1 MSKIGLF
8 SIDFAEVKIR
18 SGYQLETLY
27 HVTNAIESTFVT
39 FDDLLS
45 LEEFVTTEGP
55 NVFTDATLSEHPTHT
70 ETIEKRRHAANTL
83 LNNLSEDLI
92 RSRLFGS
99 LSTSRT
105 AISAP
110 VVLVSPH
117 QATETIDSSFV
128 SGSRVPISFDND
140 LDAFDDLLERG
151 IAIMDVTPPLQSSA
165 TLIKEGMLV
174 SISVIAAT
182 WDGMKQDAT
191 GVEKFNAS
199 FIVGDWRGTI
209 DIVPPGLH
217 QALLKLPTSS
227 SSSKIVLS
235 PTPSGFGA
243 KGKQRKSAEVVPSG
257 AHVLYQV
264 VVEQVSGSHLN
275 MEALQR
281 GVLEE
286 LSRDEDEVGSARGL
300 VISASSA
307 PVTTDMLKEATSIM
321 GSSTGGLRGTKTEG
335 GAFKMP
341 SEEEAIKLFLASQG
355 KK

>member
-1 MSKIGLF
+1 MSNNF
-8 SIDFAEVKIR
+8 RIDFAEVKVR
-18 SGYQLETLY
+18 SGYQLEALY
-27 HVTNAIESTFVT
+27 HVTSATESTFVT

-45 LEEFVTTEGP
+45 LEESAITEGP
-55 NVFTDATLSEHPTHT
+55 KVFTDATLYEHPTHT

-83 LNNLSEDLI
+83 LSNLSEDLI

-99 LSTSRT
+99 LSTPRT

-110 VVLVSPH
+110 AVLVSPH
-117 QATETIDSSFV
+117 QATETIESSFV

-151 IAIMDVTPPLQSSA
+151 IAIMDVTPPLQSST

-199 FIVGDWRGTI
+199 FVVGDWRGTI

-235 PTPSGFGA
+235 PTTGFGE
-243 KGKQRKSAEVVPSG
+243 KGKQRKSAEVIPSG

-264 VVEQVSGSHLN
+264 FVEQVSGSHLN

-286 LSRDEDEVGSARGL
+286 LARDEDEVGSARGL